1 VYGVEVTAI
10 AIAVPEM
17 QGNTMKPTRRQFLH
31 LAAGAAALPTVSR
44 NAAAQTYPSRL
55 VKMIL
60 PYTAG
65 SPNDVLARIVAPAL
79 SSRLGQPIIIDNRP
93 GGSTLIGTRDVMTAK
108 ADGYTLLWSNSP
120 VHFIAPFVS
129 KGFKYDPLKDFVP
142 IASIGSTSQV
152 LVIVPSIPAKT
163 LPEFIAYAK
172 ANPGKVDFGF
182 GRGTNPHLI
191 GALFQQETGTE
202 FAFIPYKGGAQVI
215 PDMLGGRIHMNFG
228 TASTLLQLIRNGS
241 LRALAVTSAARS
253 RNLPEVPTMIE
264 SGYPKMTSAIYYGIL
279 GPAGLPDNVVSRIN
293 DIANEIVKSPELI
306 ATMAKV
312 GFEPISGSP
321 QDFSNLI
328 ATEMQKWL
336 PIVKTTGFEME

>member
-1 VYGVEVTAI
+1 MQ
-10 AIAVPEM
+10 AVSWGFRE
-17 QGNTMKPTRRQFLH
+17 NTMEPTRRRFLH
-31 LAAGAAALPTVSR
+31 LAAGAATLPTSSR
-44 NAAAQTYPSRL
+44 IAAAQTYPSR
-55 VKMIL
+55 VIKMIL

-79 SSRLGQPIIIDNRP
+79 SSRLGQPVIIDNRP

-120 VHFIAPFVS
+120 VHFVAPFVS

-228 TASTLLQLIRNGS
+228 TISTLLQLIRNGS
-241 LRALAVTSAARS
+241 LRALAVTSGARS
-253 RNLPEVPTMIE
+253 RDLPEVPTMIE

-293 DIANEIVKSPELI
+293 DIAIEIVKSPELI